1 MRKYSQQTF
10 GITACVAGGT
20 QRRPQTAFGLGDR
33 TFDVPPVPVDPRV
46 KSPFHLSAVAGFR
59 PFATV
64 SSSIQMDHG
73 ATNAKFLAGK
83 AMVVLCVVPR
93 VAEQPIDRQMARRL
107 PNRLR
112 KLRGV
117 LTRPVADH
125 GPGKQVRGRMTNN
138 GQLRPPVP
146 KESFVS
152 DTTNIVTGGLSTFQT
167 GGVDHRFRL
176 VINQATCFRK
186 AENRLKE
193 PVKSPF
199 FSRRSCAYLSVE

>member
-1 MRKYSQQTF
+1 MSKNSQPTF
-10 GITACVAGGT
+10 RIAALIARRS
-20 QRRPQTAFGLGDR
+20 QRRSQTALGLGDR
-33 TFDVPPVPVDPRV
+33 AFDVPTMPVYPRV

-64 SSSIQMDHG
+64 SSAIEHDYG
-73 ATNAKFLAGK
+73 ATNAESLARQ
-83 AMVVLCVVPR
+83 AMVMLSVVSR
-93 VAEQPIDRQMARRL
+93 IAEQPIDRQMATGL

-112 KLRGV
+112 KLRRV

-125 GPGKQVRGRMTNN
+125 GPGKQVRRRMTND
-138 GQLRPPVP
+138 GQLGPAVT

-152 DTTNIVTGGLSTFQT
+152 DTTNVVAGGVSTLQT

-176 VINQATCFRK
+176 VINQATRFRK

-193 PVKSPF
+193 PIKGPF